1 MRDWGIPGTP
11 LLLQPQIPMINP
23 ELKRSAV
30 LTLAVG
36 LLACAGDRNASFPL
50 APSEAELGV
59 AGADVDS
66 RLARVLASEGFTGTV
81 GSSLLARIGRPINTD
96 LADVGRLLFF
106 DTEVGLRQDNSCA
119 GCHNPGNG
127 FGDSQS
133 IAIGIDNNGIVGP
146 GRIGP
151 RNQRRTPVITNIA
164 FYPTLMWNSRFHSN
178 SGNPFDNTRG
188 FTFPAP
194 EGQSLGYLPHLL
206 DAQAFIPPTER
217 VEMAGF
223 EFPGDNFAIRAEV
236 MRRINA
242 VPGYRQRFGAIFPH
256 IQGGAPISFDEFGA
270 AIREF
275 EFTLTFADA
284 PIDRFARGHT
294 GAMTDAE
301 KRGALLFFGKAGCV
315 GCHATRGASNEMFS
329 DFQQHV
335 LAVPQI
341 VPALGNVTFDGPGAN
356 EDFGLA
362 QVTGRAED
370 RYLFRSSPLRNV
382 ALQPT
387 FMHNGAFTRLE
398 DAISHHLHP
407 VRSVATYD
415 PALAGVATDLRG
427 PVGPFGPMLAKLDRQ
442 LRTPLMLSD
451 HEFNDLVQFVRTGLL
466 DPRSSTLAALIPS
479 SVPSGRPLHTFQ

>member
-1 MRDWGIPGTP
+1 MIHRDV
-11 LLLQPQIPMINP
+11 
-23 ELKRSAV
+23 KRSAV
-30 LTLAVG
+30 AALTLTF
-36 LLACAGDRNASFPL
+36 LACATDRHPSFPL
-50 APSEAELGV
+50 EPAGAELGV
-59 AGADVDS
+59 STADVDN
-66 RLARVLASEGFTGTV
+66 RLARVLATEGFTGAV
-81 GSSLLARIGRPINTD
+81 GSTLLARIGRPINAE

-106 DTEVGLRQDNSCA
+106 DSEVGLKRDNSCA
-119 GCHNPGNG
+119 GCHNPRNG

-146 GRIGP
+146 GRNGP

-178 SGNPFDNTRG
+178 SGNPFDNSRG

-223 EFPGDNFAIRAEV
+223 AFPGDNFAIRAEV
-236 MRRINA
+236 MRRLNA
-242 VPGYRQRFGAIFPH
+242 VSGYRQRFGAIYPH
-256 IQGGAPISFDEFGA
+256 ILAGAPITFDEFGA

-284 PIDRFARGHT
+284 PIDQFARGHT

-301 KRGALLFFGKAGCV
+301 KQGALLFFGKARCV
-315 GCHATRGASNEMFS
+315 ECHATRGTSNEMFS

-341 VPALGNVTFDGPGAN
+341 TPAVGNVTFDGPGAN

-398 DAISHHLHP
+398 DAIRHHLHP

-415 PALAGVATDLRG
+415 PARAGVASDLRG
-427 PVGPFGPMLAKLDRQ
+427 RTGPFAPMLARLDRR
-442 LRTPLMLSD
+442 LRTPTMLSD
-451 HEFNDLVQFVRTGLL
+451 AEFNALVQFVRTGLL
-466 DPRSSTLAALIPS
+466 DPRTSTLTALIPP
-479 SVPSGRPLHTFQ
+479 SVPSGRSLHTFQ